1 MNFCSLI
8 MISYSSIV
16 KMSIRLSTG
25 PAAANIYKVTK
36 DDTVVSHLLLDWSF
50 EAIDFKYMKNKW
62 ITINK
67 ENINSLKPEEFKDF
81 IELSDYCFTNLNN
94 FSEIS
99 DKTLVKL
106 NQIIDSRK
114 S

>member
-1 MNFCSLI
+1 
-8 MISYSSIV
+8 
-16 KMSIRLSTG
+16 MSIRLSIG
-25 PAAANIYKVTK
+25 PAAANIYKVT
-36 DDTVVSHLLLDWSF
+36 DNDTVISHLLLDWSF
-50 EAIDFKYMKNKW
+50 EAIDFKFMKNKW
-62 ITINK
+62 ITINQ

-81 IELSDYCFTNLNN
+81 IELSDYCFSNINN

-106 NQIIDSRK
+106 NQIISCKK

>member
-1 MNFCSLI
+1 
-8 MISYSSIV
+8 
-16 KMSIRLSTG
+16 MSIRLSIG
-25 PAAANIYKVTK
+25 PAAANIYKVT
-36 DDTVVSHLLLDWSF
+36 DNDTVVSHLLLDWSF
-50 EAIDFKYMKNKW
+50 EAIDFKFMKNKW
-62 ITINK
+62 ITINQ

-81 IELSDYCFTNLNN
+81 IELSDYCFSNINN

-106 NQIIDSRK
+106 NQIINCKK